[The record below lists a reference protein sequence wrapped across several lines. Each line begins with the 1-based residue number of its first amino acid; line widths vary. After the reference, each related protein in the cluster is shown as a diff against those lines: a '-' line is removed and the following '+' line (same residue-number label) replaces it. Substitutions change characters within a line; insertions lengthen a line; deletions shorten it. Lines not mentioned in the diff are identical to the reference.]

1 MALSPRLELRQ
12 SQTLVMT
19 PQLQQAIKMLQLS
32 NLELNE
38 YVERE
43 VERNPLLE
51 LGEPSEGP
59 TERSD
64 PMERERSRATERAE
78 ADDGMPS
85 ANSRLSEPGDISSG
99 KEAPLDA
106 DYENVFDSDAP
117 SVSPSPNA
125 GEPTVDPKLG
135 SANWQE
141 GRGGGGR
148 GDGGPDLEQTLS
160 ESVSLHDHLEA
171 QLTLALRDP
180 TDLMIGHYLID
191 LVNEAGYL
199 TDTLESAAD
208 RLGCSIEDAERV
220 LGVLQTFDPAG
231 VFARDLKECLAI
243 QLREKD
249 RYDPIMAVFLDN
261 LELLGRRDFAGLRRV
276 CSVDAEDLAEMISDI
291 QSLNPKPGLA
301 FGFDQIQAVVPDVY
315 IREGADGGWLV
326 ELNADTLPKVLVN
339 SRYYAELG
347 RKARDSKAK
356 AYVTDC
362 LHSANWL
369 VKSLDQRARTIL
381 KVATEIVRQQDGFFV
396 HGVTHLRPLNLRAIA
411 EAIEMHESTVSRVTA
426 NKYLACSRG
435 LFEMKYFF
443 TSAIPSSG
451 TGDAH
456 SSEAVRFR
464 IRELIDA
471 ENPKAILSDDQ
482 LVEILR
488 KSGIEIARRTVAK
501 YREAMNIPSS
511 VQRRRAKAMSS

>member
-1 MALSPRLELRQ
+1 
-12 SQTLVMT
+12 MT

-32 NLELNE
+32 NIELNE

-51 LGEPSEGP
+51 FGEAPENVG
-59 TERSD
+59 ERPD
-64 PMERERSRATERAE
+64 PVEPRSTERAE
-78 ADDGMPS
+78 ASDGMVS
-85 ANSRLSEPGDISSG
+85 ADSRLAEPGDASVG
-99 KEAPLDA
+99 NDAPLDA
-106 DYENVFDSDAP
+106 DYENVFDSDGPA
-117 SVSPSPNA
+117 VSPSPNS
-125 GEPTVDPKLG
+125 GETLSDPKLG
-135 SANWQE
+135 ASSWLE
-141 GRGGGGR
+141 GRGSGGGG
-148 GDGGPDLEQTLS
+148 GDGEANLEQTLS
-160 ESVSLHDHLEA
+160 EGLSLHDHLEE
-171 QLTLALRDP
+171 QLALALADP
-180 TDLMIGHYLID
+180 TDRMIGGYMID

-199 TDTLESAAD
+199 TETLESAAD
-208 RLGCSIEDAERV
+208 RLGCTMETAERV

-249 RYDPIMAVFLDN
+249 RFDPIMEVFLDN
-261 LELLGRRDFAGLRRV
+261 LELLGKRDFPALRRI
-276 CSVDAEDLAEMISDI
+276 CNVDAEDLTEMIADI

-301 FGFDQIQAVVPDVY
+301 FGSEQIQAVVPDVY
-315 IREGADGGWLV
+315 IREGADGTWQV
-326 ELNADTLPKVLVN
+326 ELNTDTLPRVLVN

-347 RKARDSKAK
+347 RKSKDSACKT
-356 AYVTDC
+356 YVTEC

-369 VKSLDQRARTIL
+369 VKSLDQRAKTIL
-381 KVATEIVRQQDGFFV
+381 KVATEIVRQQDGFFA

-435 LFEMKYFF
+435 IFELKYFF
-443 TSAIPSSG
+443 TSSIPSSG
-451 TGDAH
+451 SGDAH

-464 IRELIDA
+464 IRELIDS
-471 ENPKAILSDDQ
+471 EDPKSILSDDQ
-482 LVEILR
+482 LVDILR

-511 VQRRRAKAMSS
+511 VQRRRAKAMSSHSLV